1 MLNRRPFFFP
11 VLVDVLGFVAA
22 FMVSVRCL
30 HPLERLFETA
40 YQSPGLDILWPSLVA
55 GLLIL
60 IPLLIL
66 ADGYSIPRHWGAW
79 RVFRFM
85 MLMQATLV
93 TAYLLLSLVA
103 IDVFAPG
110 RKAVFLAAGLSLFLL
125 WYLRLIFPSL
135 YGRVDRKRR
144 ALLVGGHTYA
154 IRALQ
159 RFAREHADGFEII
172 GVIDD
177 FRSAA
182 HFENLDIEHSGS
194 TRNLR
199 TVLKTRPVDTL
210 VVLTDQ
216 SQYATPII
224 ELLDEFPTVK
234 EIYVRAQVPLAVAQ
248 DIDLLFVQEV
258 PLLKVYS
265 SGKKFAGQLW
275 RNVFDRGLAL
285 LGLIAVLPVFAI
297 MWILIP
303 LESRGPVLYRQRR
316 LGQGNKAFWI
326 YKFRSMVADA
336 EKKSGAV
343 LAQKNDPRVT
353 RIGRIMRALRIDELP
368 QILNILRGEMSIIGP
383 RPERPEFQ
391 NIYAETIPWY
401 SLRSLHKPG
410 LTGLAQVSG
419 DYHTSAQ
426 RKLLYDVTYLANM
439 GPVLDMKIMA
449 ATVMTV
455 LTKKGH

>member
-1 MLNRRPFFFP
+1 MLKRRPFLLP
-11 VLVDVLGFVAA
+11 VLVDVVGFTLAFAVAELILP
-22 FMVSVRCL
+22 R
-30 HPLERLFETA
+30 LEQLFETA
-40 YQSPGLDILWPSLVA
+40 YRSPSLTALWPSLVA
-55 GLLIL
+55 SLIL
-60 IPLLIL
+60 LVPVMVIM
-66 ADGYSIPRHWGAW
+66 DGYAVPKHWSSL
-79 RVFRFM
+79 RVFRFSG
-85 MLMQATLV
+85 LVHALLITL
-93 TAYLLLSLVA
+93 YLVA
-103 IDVFAPG
+103 SLLAPELLAPG
-110 RKAVFLAAGLSLFLL
+110 RKAVFVSSILSMGIL
-125 WYLRLIFPSL
+125 WYFRLVWPSL
-135 YGRVDRKRR
+135 YGRVDRLRR

-159 RFAREHADGFEII
+159 RFAREHADGFQII
-172 GVIDD
+172 GVVDD

-182 HFENLDIEHSGS
+182 HFENLDIEHCGT
-194 TRNLR
+194 TRTLR
-199 TVLKTRPVDTL
+199 TILRTRPVDTL

-224 ELLDEFPTVK
+224 DVLDEFPTVR
-234 EIYVRAQVPLAVAQ
+234 EVYVRAQVPLAVAQ

-265 SGKKFAGQLW
+265 TGQKFTGTLW
-275 RNVFDRGLAL
+275 RQVFDRGLAVVGL
-285 LGLIAVLPVFAI
+285 LMTLPVFVL

-303 LESRGPVLYRQRR
+303 LDSRGPVLYRQRR
-316 LGQGNKAFWI
+316 LGQGNKPFWI

-353 RIGRIMRALRIDELP
+353 RLGKIMRALRIDEIP
-368 QILNILRGEMSIIGP
+368 QILNILFGDMSIIGP

-439 GPVLDMKIMA
+439 GPVLDLKILA

>member
-1 MLNRRPFFFP
+1 MLKRRPFVVPMLF
-11 VLVDVLGFVAA
+11 DTLGFGCA
-22 FMVSVRCL
+22 FLLAIVCL
-30 HPLERLFETA
+30 PLLERIFETA
-40 YQSPGLDILWPSLVA
+40 YKSPGLNELWPCLLTS
-55 GLLIL
+55 LLIL

-66 ADGYSIPRHWGAW
+66 SDGYAMPRHWGAW
-79 RVFRFM
+79 RSFRF
-85 MLMQATLV
+85 LALIHGTLV
-93 TAYLLLSLVA
+93 TSYLILSLVA

-110 RKAVFLAAGLSLFLL
+110 RKAIFVSALISMFLL
-125 WYLRLIFPSL
+125 WYLRLLFPSFFS
-135 YGRVDRKRR
+135 RVDQKRR

-177 FRSAA
+177 FRTAN
-182 HFENLDIEHSGS
+182 HFHNLDIEHCG
-194 TRNLR
+194 TTKNLR
-199 TVLKTRPVDTL
+199 TVLRTRPVDTL

-216 SQYATPII
+216 SQYASPII
-224 ELLDEFPTVK
+224 ELLDEFPTVR
-234 EIYVRAQVPLAVAQ
+234 EVYVRAQVPLAVAQ

-265 SGKKFAGQLW
+265 SGKKLAGTIW
-275 RNVFDRGLAL
+275 RAVFDRGLAIVGL
-285 LGLIAVLPVFAI
+285 LATLPVFLM

-353 RIGRIMRALRIDELP
+353 KVGRIMRVLRIDEIP
-368 QILNILRGEMSIIGP
+368 QILNILQGDMSIIGP

>member
-1 MLNRRPFFFP
+1 MLKRRPFLLPMAIDVIGFAGAFVVAVWLLP
-11 VLVDVLGFVAA
+11 VL
-22 FMVSVRCL
+22 
-30 HPLERLFETA
+30 ENLFETA
-40 YQSPGLDILWPSLVA
+40 YKSPGLSTIWPSLLVCLA
-55 GLLIL
+55 IL
-60 IPLLIL
+60 IPVFIL
-66 ADGYSIPRHWGAW
+66 SDAYAIPRHWGLV
-79 RVFRFM
+79 RVFRFS
-85 MLMQATLV
+85 MLMHAILV
-93 TAYLLLSLVA
+93 TAYLLLSVIA
-103 IDVFAPG
+103 TDVFAPG
-110 RKAVFLAAGLSLFLL
+110 RKAVVVTCVLSMILL
-125 WYLRLIFPSL
+125 WYLRIVLPSV
-135 YGRVDRKRR
+135 YGQVDRKRR

-159 RFAREHADGFEII
+159 RFARENAEGFEII

-177 FRSAA
+177 FRSPA
-182 HFENLDIEHSGS
+182 HFENLDIEHCGS
-194 TRNLR
+194 TKNLR
-199 TVLKTRPVDTL
+199 TVLRTRPVDTL

-216 SQYATPII
+216 SQYATPIVDI
-224 ELLDEFPTVK
+224 LDEFPTVR
-234 EIYVRAQVPLAVAQ
+234 EVYVRAQVPLAVAQ

-265 SGKKFAGQLW
+265 TGTKLTGTIW
-275 RNVFDRGLAL
+275 REAFDRGLAL
-285 LGLIAVLPVFAI
+285 MGFLLTLPIFAL
-297 MWILIP
+297 MGILIP
-303 LESRGPVLYRQRR
+303 LESRGPVLYRQKR
-316 LGQGNKAFWI
+316 LGKGNKPFWI

-353 RIGRIMRALRIDELP
+353 RIGKLMRALRIDEIP
-368 QILNILRGEMSIIGP
+368 QILNILCGDMSIIGP

-391 NIYAETIPWY
+391 NIYVETIPWY

-439 GPVLDMKIMA
+439 GPVLDMKILA